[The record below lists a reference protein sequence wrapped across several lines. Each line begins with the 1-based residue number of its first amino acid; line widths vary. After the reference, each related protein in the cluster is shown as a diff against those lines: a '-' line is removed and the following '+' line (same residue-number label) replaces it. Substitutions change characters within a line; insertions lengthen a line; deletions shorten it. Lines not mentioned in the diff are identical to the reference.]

1 MSTLEL
7 TLEDWETNDTSTQ
20 EYSQEAKPNAKWE
33 YSCTTD
39 FRGTAVF
46 RSLQDFLQPDTE
58 QTLWETIETI
68 STILPDAPLSTE
80 AYVVGGIFL
89 EIAEQI
95 PWHHPSQMKLA
106 QVVQALTTSSK
117 LSYNSQIRFGIS
129 LSEAYEIGPNPD
141 KPLEWPN
148 KMSFY
153 AHLSALSCLPHDHG
167 YAFNALRDAFQ
178 VRDVTWG
185 PQFEGE
191 QDQHVL
197 AAAQFILWDGLET
210 FKQIRAGDAGA
221 GELSLKGW
229 KFYQKGF
236 EDVENSDL
244 GEECKKVAKKAANLM
259 ATIEESLTF

>member
-33 YSCTTD
+33 YACTTD
-39 FRGTAVF
+39 FRGTTVF

-58 QTLWETIETI
+58 KTLWETIEAI

-117 LSYNSQIRFGIS
+117 LSYNSQTVS
-129 LSEAYEIGPNPD
+129 P
-141 KPLEWPN
+141 
-148 KMSFY
+148 
-153 AHLSALSCLPHDHG
+153 SA
-167 YAFNALRDAFQ
+167 
-178 VRDVTWG
+178 
-185 PQFEGE
+185 
-191 QDQHVL
+191 
-197 AAAQFILWDGLET
+197 
-210 FKQIRAGDAGA
+210 
-221 GELSLKGW
+221 
-229 KFYQKGF
+229 
-236 EDVENSDL
+236 
-244 GEECKKVAKKAANLM
+244 
-259 ATIEESLTF
+259 